1 MDDERRFDG
10 DEIEAILDR
19 AVSAREESAAARLPH
34 EGLTLAELK
43 DVGREVGIPAERI
56 EEAARALERPG
67 RVDRTLGL
75 PLSVG
80 RTVALQRAPTEAEW
94 DHLVADLRAT
104 FGATG
109 KVHRDGGLRGWTN
122 GNLHAWIEPHGSAY
136 LLRMGT
142 SKGTARQL
150 GAVGAGMLGMS
161 GILGTLTAVGADVPL
176 AGAGALL
183 AMGVGTLVAALGGVP
198 AWARTRLEQMDG
210 VARRLATGMASS
222 EPPSDDPAVGDPG
235 GDDPA

>member
-1 MDDERRFDG
+1 MDNERRFDG
-10 DEIEAILDR
+10 EEIEAILDR
-19 AVSAREESAAARLPH
+19 AVTAREASDAARLPH

-56 EEAARALERPG
+56 EEAARALDRTG
-67 RVDRTLGL
+67 GVARTLGL

-80 RTVALQRAPTEAEW
+80 RSFALPRPPTDAEW
-94 DHLVADLRAT
+94 DQLVADLRAT

-109 KVHRDGGLRGWTN
+109 TVHRDGGLRGWTN
-122 GNLHAWIEPHGSAY
+122 GNLHAWIEPDGSGY
-136 LLRMGT
+136 RLRMGT
-142 SKGTARQL
+142 SKGSARQL

-183 AMGVGTLVAALGGVP
+183 AMGVGTLVAALGSTP
-198 AWARTRLEQMDG
+198 AWARTRLEQIDG
-210 VARRLATGMASS
+210 VARRALERSSASKPDELS
-222 EPPSDDPAVGDPG
+222 
-235 GDDPA
+235 

>member
-19 AVSAREESAAARLPH
+19 AVTAGDGADAARLPH

-43 DVGREVGIPAERI
+43 DVGREVGIPADRI
-56 EEAARALERPG
+56 EEAARALDRPG

-80 RTVALQRAPTEAEW
+80 RTVALPRAPTDQEW
-94 DHLVADLRAT
+94 DQLVADLRAT

-109 KVHRDGGLRGWTN
+109 TVHRDGGLRGWTN
-122 GNLHAWIEPHGSAY
+122 GNLHAWIEPDGSGHR
-136 LLRMGT
+136 LRMGT
-142 SKGTARQL
+142 AKGSARQR

-161 GILGTLTAVGADVPL
+161 GILGTLTALGADVPL

-183 AMGVGTLVAALGGVP
+183 AMGVGTLVAALGGLP

-210 VARRLATGMASS
+210 VTRRAVERLGAS
-222 EPPSDDPAVGDPG
+222 EPNGPA
-235 GDDPA
+235 